1 MRKVG
6 GGEFEEIS
14 EFIVEVGE
22 EEGLRYPILGVIGLI
37 VEKSKGRIVLVNRRQ
52 VGSNMV

>member
-1 MRKVG
+1 MFFDWSTPTMRKVG

-22 EEGLRYPILGVIGLI
+22 EDLPYSR
-37 VEKSKGRIVLVNRRQ
+37 KD
-52 VGSNMV
+52 

>member
-22 EEGLRYPILGVIGLI
+22 EDLPYSR
-37 VEKSKGRIVLVNRRQ
+37 KD
-52 VGSNMV
+52 